1 MKKKKKFREGFRS
14 KVSKGVGEETE
25 QMGLLKLRSSPCPSS
40 TPQPLAAKRMEI
52 EKWRKE
58 FKEQW
63 LKEQK
68 RMVRPGTGG
77 PCTKE
82 WSPLQAKGLWSSY
95 CFQE

>member
-1 MKKKKKFREGFRS
+1 
-14 KVSKGVGEETE
+14 
-25 QMGLLKLRSSPCPSS
+25 MGRPATAFPTHAIP

-68 RMVRPGTGG
+68 RMVRSGAGG
-77 PCTKE
+77 PRTEE
-82 WSPLQAKGLWSSY
+82 WSPLRATGS
-95 CFQE
+95 